1 MKKMLKYLLVF
12 VAGVIVAVAFLYNA
26 FINAEVGLTDNVE
39 NGNKVVIIKF
49 LDNFYAFE
57 TQDN

>member
-26 FINAEVGLTDNVE
+26 FINAEVGLMDNVE
-39 NGNKVVIIKF
+39 NGNKIVVIKF
-49 LDNFYAFE
+49 LNNFYAFE
-57 TQDN
+57 TQDK